1 MENSF
6 HNPDVS
12 LYKQKGKTHFAFATF
27 VLVSHSELLLLLLLL
42 SFQKLVS
49 ESKMLHS

>member
-27 VLVSHSELLLLLLLL
+27 VLVSHSELLLLLLL